1 MEEMKK
7 CPHCGEEIKAEAK
20 KCRYCGEWLEQ
31 SATINLATA
40 ENTQNAS
47 APQQTGAFKQSYFNN
62 YFFKGIKN
70 CVNFTGTA
78 TAKEFWFL
86 LLYCVLAA
94 VFMLGFEMATWSEDS
109 FLGYYAKNYGDK
121 NFRNMVSNMGIETYE
136 SSAIGVGDILIV
148 FMLLVIVVCAVR
160 RVRGKKQGVKEQIQA
175 KFNVID
181 VAYLALVVLIC
192 VIADFHLKALVSL
205 IDEVYLYG
213 ALDGLN
219 GTLDKLNDIF

>member
-20 KCRYCGEWLEQ
+20 KCRFCGEWLEQ
-31 SATINLATA
+31 PATINLATA

-47 APQQTGAFKQSYFNN
+47 APQQTGAFKSSYFNN
-62 YFFKGIKN
+62 YFLKGIRN
-70 CVNFTGTA
+70 CVNFKGTA

-94 VFMLGFEMATWSEDS
+94 VFMLGFEAAIWSEDS
-109 FLGYYAKNYGDK
+109 FLSYYAANYGDK

-136 SSAIGVGDILIV
+136 SSAIGVTDILSI
-148 FMLLVIVVCAVR
+148 FLLLVVVACAVR

-181 VAYLALVVLIC
+181 VAYLALVVLVC
-192 VIADFHLKALVSL
+192 VIGVIHLVALVSL
-205 IDEVYLYG
+205 IDEVYLYD

>member
-31 SATINLATA
+31 PDSNELMTDG
-40 ENTQNAS
+40 NTQVSSAS
-47 APQQTGAFKQSYFNN
+47 QQTGVFKSSYFNN
-62 YFFKGIKN
+62 YFLKGIKN
-70 CVNFTGTA
+70 CVNFKGTA

-94 VFMLGFEMATWSEDS
+94 VFMLGFAAAVWSEDS
-109 FLGYYAKNYGDK
+109 FLSYYAENYGDK
-121 NFRNMVSNMGIETYE
+121 EFRNIVSNMGIETYE
-136 SSAIGVGDILIV
+136 SSAIGVTDILIV
-148 FMLLVIVVCAVR
+148 FMLLVVVVCAVR

-181 VAYLALVVLIC
+181 VAYLVLVVLIC
-192 VIADFHLKALVSL
+192 VIAVIHLEALASL
-205 IDEVYLYG
+205 IDEVYLYD

>member
-31 SATINLATA
+31 PEPTDSVAGV
-40 ENTQNAS
+40 NTSNAS
-47 APQQTGAFKQSYFNN
+47 APQQTGAFKSSYFNN
-62 YFFKGIKN
+62 YFLKGIRN
-70 CVNFTGTA
+70 CVNFKGTA

-94 VFMLGFEMATWSEDS
+94 VFMLGFEAAIWSEDS
-109 FLGYYAKNYGDK
+109 FLSYYAANYGDK

-136 SSAIGVGDILIV
+136 SSAIGVTDILSA
-148 FMLLVIVVCAVR
+148 FLLLVVVACAVR

-181 VAYLALVVLIC
+181 VAYLALVVLVC
-192 VIADFHLKALVSL
+192 VIGVIHLVALASL
-205 IDEVYLYG
+205 IDEVYLYD